1 MPEDAEPIPERK
13 PSSGENKRRPL
24 TVPAGNN
31 NNNNNNNNNQPGK
44 ITRTVCARIRP
55 ACTHAHAS
63 CQCQCRS
70 GHMVRK
76 KSALSSVPITHI
88 RR

>member
-13 PSSGENKRRPL
+13 PPSGENKRRPL
-24 TVPAGNN
+24 TVPAG
-31 NNNNNNNNNQPGK
+31 NNNNNNQPGK

-55 ACTHAHAS
+55 ACTNAHAS